1 MVGPELRSRS
11 ELIHRGSDRRGA
23 DALAQIKQAGMERAT
38 TESLV
43 RLTAEHVD
51 NELRLGR
58 TLESKATAGEGVQNL
73 IRAAQALAALIVL
86 IGASS
91 GLGIIDPLA
100 LC

>member
-1 MVGPELRSRS
+1 MARIAAAPTRSLRSN
-11 ELIHRGSDRRGA
+11 
-23 DALAQIKQAGMERAT
+23 KRAWNAPRP
-38 TESLV
+38 ESLV